1 MLDHIKEEWKTI
13 IDFEEYQ
20 ISNLGRVRSLKH
32 NNIYYLNPMLR
43 GYTGNQYKCVKL
55 FGK

>member
-1 MLDHIKEEWKTI
+1 MLDHIEEEWKTI

-43 GYTGNQYKCVKL
+43 
-55 FGK
+55 